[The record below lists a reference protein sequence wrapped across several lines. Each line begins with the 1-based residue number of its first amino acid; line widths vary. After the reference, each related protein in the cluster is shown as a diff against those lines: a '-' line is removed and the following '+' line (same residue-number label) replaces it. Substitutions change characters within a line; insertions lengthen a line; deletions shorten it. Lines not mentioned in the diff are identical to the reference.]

1 MARGRFY
8 IEGKKIKAI
17 DPIAPI
23 AQHLKSWGIGKASIF
38 RLPDDRIEV
47 ILQGEKGHI
56 ENAHKLVSQEYY
68 HWLEERYG
76 SYETVKSLI
85 GNPGVKVSSIEYSS
99 LFPAFDP
106 TYFTGGLSYLRF
118 YDRVVKRLF
127 DFMASGLG
135 LLAISPLLLVLMA
148 AIKLDSPGPILYK
161 QERVG
166 VREKTFQLY
175 KFRSMRIDAEK
186 ETGPV
191 WAANQDNRV
200 TKLGHFMRRTNLDEL
215 PQLWNVFNGDMSLI
229 GPRPERPFF
238 VEKFR
243 REIENYDKR
252 HLIRPGMTGWAQ
264 VNRFFGNTSLVKRV
278 KYDIAYIEK
287 ENFLLDLKIL
297 AMTARMFYRDM
308 QANLPRFLKKLVKK

>member
-1 MARGRFY
+1 MVRGRFY

-23 AQHLKSWGIGKASIF
+23 AQHLTSWGIKRASVF
-38 RLPDDRIEV
+38 KTPDERIEV
-47 ILQGEKGHI
+47 ILQGEKEQI
-56 ENAHKLVSQEYY
+56 KKAHELVRQEYY

-85 GNPGVKVSSIEYSS
+85 GNPGVKVSNISYSAYY
-99 LFPAFDP
+99 PAFDP
-106 TYFTGGLSYLRF
+106 TYFTGGLSYQRF
-118 YDRVVKRLF
+118 YDRVVKRSF
-127 DFMASGLG
+127 DLLASGIG
-135 LLAISPLLLVLMA
+135 LLAISPVLLILIVAM
-148 AIKLDSPGPILYK
+148 KLDSPGPIFYT

-166 VREKTFQLY
+166 AREKKFQVY
-175 KFRSMRIDAEK
+175 KFRSMKINAEK
-186 ETGPV
+186 GSGPV
-191 WAANQDNRV
+191 WAANQDDRV

-238 VEKFR
+238 VKKFR
-243 REIENYDKR
+243 HEIKNYDKR

-264 VNRFFGNTSLVKRV
+264 ANGLYGNTSLIKRV
-278 KYDIAYIEK
+278 EHDIAYIEK
-287 ENFLLDLKIL
+287 ESFLMDLKIL

-308 QANLPRFLKKLVKK
+308 KSNLPRFLKKTLKR